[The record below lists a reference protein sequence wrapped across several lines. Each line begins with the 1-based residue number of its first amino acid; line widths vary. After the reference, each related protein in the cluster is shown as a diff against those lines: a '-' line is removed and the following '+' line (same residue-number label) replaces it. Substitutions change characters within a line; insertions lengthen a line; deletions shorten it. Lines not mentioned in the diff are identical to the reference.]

1 MAHVADVARRE
12 SHQSIRS
19 SGATFRYLLGRGV
32 LHALAVSLGV
42 LLMVPFGWAVISSV
56 KPVHEIRLMPPVLW
70 PSEFRWSNYVEV
82 LTTKMFPIWAQNT
95 LFITV
100 LATLGTIATAALAGY
115 AFARFRFPGRGP
127 LFALT
132 LSTMLLPDAVVL
144 IPRYLLFYNLGWL
157 NTYYPLIVPFWFGG
171 GAFYIFLFR
180 QFFMTIPLDLDE
192 AAKIDGANYL
202 QILVYVVLPLS
213 LPVLAT
219 VSIITFIAHYDSFIF
234 PLIILNDPA
243 KFTLSIGLRYF
254 NISPS
259 SDAMPQDHLLLAMS
273 VMMTVPII
281 LIFFLGQR
289 YFVRGVVMSGIKG

>member
-1 MAHVADVARRE
+1 MAQATNVVRRE
-12 SHQSIRS
+12 SHASIRS
-19 SGATFRYLLGRGV
+19 GGAAVRYFVGRGL
-32 LHALAVSLGV
+32 LHLVAICLGIV
-42 LLMVPFGWAVISSV
+42 LMVPFGWALISSL
-56 KPVHEIRLMPPVLW
+56 KPVYEIRLMPPVLW
-70 PSEFRWSNYVEV
+70 PSEFRWSNYVDV
-82 LTTKMFPIWAQNT
+82 LTTKQFPIWAQNT

-100 LATLGTIATAALAGY
+100 LATFGTVTTAALAGY

-144 IPRYLLFYNLGWL
+144 IPRYLLFYYLGWL
-157 NTYYPLIVPFWFGG
+157 NSFYPLIVPFWFGG

-180 QFFMTIPLDLDE
+180 QFFMTIPLDMDE

-202 QILVYVVLPLS
+202 QILFYVVLPLS

-259 SDAMPQDHLLLAMS
+259 SDAEPQDHLLLAMS
-273 VMMTVPII
+273 VMMTLPII